1 MAAPA
6 TLAFLLLGHVLADF
20 AFQSSRMVQNKTQP
34 RVLLRHAGI
43 VFVTHFVVFL
53 PLMSV
58 EAAVGIVVIA
68 ASHFGI
74 DWAKQRVQARTDRR
88 LWPFLAD
95 QAAHVAI
102 LAVVAW
108 FLDAAGVLL
117 WPNLAADAATLGTG
131 ALALAAL
138 VFNVHGGA
146 AIVRFTLG
154 EVGAGASTPD
164 GRGFAIGVLERW
176 LVLLLALAGQ
186 WAAVGLVLA
195 AKSLARFEQLKDR
208 DFAEYYLV
216 GTLTSV
222 LVAVLSALVVLGTI

>member
-1 MAAPA
+1 MSASA
-6 TLAFLLLGHVLADF
+6 TLAYLLLGHILADF
-20 AFQSSRMVQNKTQP
+20 AFQSSKMVQNKHQS
-34 RVLLRHAGI
+34 RVLLRHGGI
-43 VFVTHFVVFL
+43 VFVTHFVVML
-53 PLMSV
+53 PLMSF
-58 EAAVGIVVIA
+58 EAAVGILVIA
-68 ASHFGI
+68 VSHLGI
-74 DWAKQRVQARTDRR
+74 DRAKQRIQARTERR

-95 QAAHVAI
+95 QAAHVAVI
-102 LAVVAW
+102 VVVAW
-108 FLDAAGVLL
+108 FLDAAAVFL
-117 WPNLAADAATLGTG
+117 WPNLAADAALLTTEV
-131 ALALAAL
+131 LAVAAL

-146 AIVRFTLG
+146 TIVRFTLG
-154 EVGAGASTPD
+154 EVGAEAATPD

-176 LVLLLALAGQ
+176 LVLLLAMAGQ